1 MMTKKHK
8 VLKPG
13 YYPLTLTAQV
23 FALVVAKP
31 IFKTPF
37 AVCKPN
43 GKWNVAI
50 TMSTKEQIETAAL
63 PGENW
68 SDTVKR
74 MVTK

>member
-1 MMTKKHK
+1 MMTKKPK

-13 YYPLTLTAQV
+13 FYPLTLTPEV
-23 FALVVAKP
+23 FALVVAQP
-31 IFKTPF
+31 IFKTRF

>member
-1 MMTKKHK
+1 MTPKKTK
-8 VLKPG
+8 AMKPG
-13 YYPLTLTAQV
+13 FFPLTLTPDV
-23 FALVVAKP
+23 FALIVAKP

-50 TMSTKEQIETAAL
+50 SMGTREQIETAAL

>member
-1 MMTKKHK
+1 MI
-8 VLKPG
+8 
-13 YYPLTLTAQV
+13 
-23 FALVVAKP
+23 VANP

-37 AVCKPN
+37 AVCKPT